1 MMKFTAST
9 STTVKVVTAAIFIL
23 AIGLAL
29 VAIKDEVGA
38 AALIPASILAI
49 VIAVSYYFSIRHYEI
64 GDGKLIVRRPFDAV
78 QIPLGNISDVQTV
91 DRKRLRWAVRT
102 FGIDG
107 LFSYTGTF
115 WNKELGSMTW
125 YLTRMDKAV
134 LIVDSNGKKIVVSP
148 DDPQK
153 FGDAVKN

>member
-1 MMKFTAST
+1 MKFTAST

-23 AIGLAL
+23 TIGLAL
-29 VAIKDEVGA
+29 VAIKDEVGE

-91 DRKRLRWAVRT
+91 DRKRLRWTVRT
-102 FGIDG
+102 FGIGG
-107 LFSYTGTF
+107 LFSYTGEF
-115 WNKELGSMTW
+115 WNKKLGSMSW
-125 YLTRMDKAV
+125 YVTRMDKAV
-134 LIVDSNGKKIVVSP
+134 MIVRGHRKIVISP
-148 DDPQK
+148 DDPEK
-153 FGDAVKN
+153 FLEVLKN